1 MASCERVFCFDEKT
15 MTAVAVAKKTR
26 AFLLLIVEQWSS
38 NNDSS
43 SSKTE
48 LKRVS
53 ERARERERKG
63 EGKRRHRILLLSD
76 FCSSFSL
83 FFRHSANTI
92 QSGDVDDHLPSF
104 PFRQSNKK
112 LGWLVTEEIQI
123 SPSKRCR
130 FLATITLPLTSLE
143 AALPSFSL
151 LSIGG
156 GGILRQTFPLSARVS
171 WTNER
176 TSIDMQDATPA
187 LVGVLYTHNSKA
199 KELLL

>member
-156 GGILRQTFPLSARVS
+156 GHFEADFPTQRTRQL
-171 WTNER
+171 NER
-176 TSIDMQDATPA
+176 TNEHWYARRDARPC
-187 LVGVLYTHNSKA
+187 GCIIHPQ
-199 KELLL
+199 